1 MIEVSSQNLFFW
13 NSTRFPFAVP
23 VSNRFYHS
31 LFSSERQR
39 DGSPAVTA
47 HSAREAE
54 GLSVSKAEDDDEA
67 TGAVA
72 SVEDQALTIF
82 LQGVEDEEEGKLY
95 EAIVKYKKVRRRN
108 RFFV

>member
-1 MIEVSSQNLFFW
+1 MLYQ
-13 NSTRFPFAVP
+13 FPID
-23 VSNRFYHS
+23 YHS

-39 DGSPAVTA
+39 DGSPAVTG
-47 HSAREAE
+47 HSARESE
-54 GLSVSKAEDDDEA
+54 GLSVSKAEDDEA

-108 RFFV
+108 IGFESCQSLFFY